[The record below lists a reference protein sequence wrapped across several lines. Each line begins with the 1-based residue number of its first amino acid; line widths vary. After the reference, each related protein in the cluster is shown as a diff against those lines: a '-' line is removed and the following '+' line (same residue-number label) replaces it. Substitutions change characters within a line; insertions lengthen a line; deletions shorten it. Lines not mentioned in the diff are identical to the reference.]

1 MMKPQDR
8 IAIIIILVLFVQL
21 LSGCSTQQTDAEAA
35 AITRTVSD
43 MAGRTVEIPALVNK
57 VYATGTIGSILLY
70 TLAPE
75 KLAGWNSALSD
86 TEKVYIDSKYHYLP
100 VLGSWKGTKL
110 KGNIEELL
118 KTEPD
123 LIINVGDV
131 SEAYISDAN
140 AIAQQL
146 HIPVIMVDGRLE
158 KTADAYEFLGDI
170 LNVSERAK
178 KLAEYSSQ
186 ALSEVRGAVGNIPEN
201 ERVSYYYAE
210 GVKGLETET
219 GNTLNTEALSL
230 AGAVNVADKALDK
243 SSRRIQVSLEQIL
256 DWDADLII
264 ISADGDGRHQL
275 YNEITSG
282 SWRNIEAV
290 KNGMVYEIPFA
301 PYDWLNRPPSA
312 NRLIGIKWLANLL
325 YPDVYEINMRKEIQ
339 SYFMQF
345 YSYEFS
351 DEDMNVLLKLSER
364 K

>member
-1 MMKPQDR
+1 MKTQRR
-8 IAIIIILVLFVQL
+8 IAIMIILVLFVQQ
-21 LSGCSTQQTDAEAA
+21 LSGCSTRQTDAEAA
-35 AITRTVSD
+35 SGTRTVTD
-43 MAGRTVEIPALVNK
+43 MAGRAVEIPDRVNK
-57 VYATGTIGSILLY
+57 VYATGAIGTILLY

-86 TEKVYIDSKYHYLP
+86 TEKVYIDSQYHYLP

-110 KGNIEELL
+110 NGNMEEIL

-123 LIINVGDV
+123 LIINMGDV
-131 SEAYISDAN
+131 SEAYINDAN

-146 HIPVIMVDGRLE
+146 RIPVIMVDGSLE

-170 LNVSERAK
+170 LNVGERAK
-178 KLAEYSSQ
+178 DLADYASE
-186 ALSEVRGAVGNIPEN
+186 ALSEVRGAIGIIPEN
-201 ERVSYYYAE
+201 QRVTYYYAE

-230 AGAVNVADKALDK
+230 AGAVNVADRALDK
-243 SSRRIQVSLEQIL
+243 GSRRIQVSLEQIL
-256 DWDADLII
+256 AWDADMII
-264 ISADGDGRHQL
+264 ISTDGDGKHQL

-282 SWRNIEAV
+282 SWENIDAV

-301 PYDWLNRPPSA
+301 PYDWLNRPPSV

-325 YPDVYEINMRKEIQ
+325 YPDVYEMNLRKEIQ
-339 SYFMQF
+339 RYFKLF
-345 YSYEFS
+345 YSYEPS
-351 DEDMNVLLKLSER
+351 DEDMNVLLELSER